1 MNWFKDSA
9 KRFEESHPG
18 IKVEIITSAGSNYFT
33 KLTTLWATGMPP
45 DIWGQAGTG
54 RGWQKQGW
62 LLDLTPY
69 VQEDLAELDVKDFLP
84 FAWQS
89 AQWDGKV
96 WGLPAIST
104 ASPLFYN
111 ADMFEER
118 GVVVPPHVWSDK
130 AWTWQ
135 DMVAAA
141 RKLTVTN
148 PDGRLRQA
156 GVGIDDNPIGY
167 ITFSYTWGADW
178 FDEDAYRTGKV
189 SKVLIDSDKNKR
201 AWREVRA
208 LAWEDHVAPRP
219 TDGFDAWGGFQG
231 GKVAMHLGASPW
243 IVMGKRNVLQFRWGM
258 AAQPMGEARASIVY
272 TDLWFVGA
280 KSKHPR
286 EAWEF
291 VKYLSSSAV
300 QKSYATIADLPPAR
314 ISALGPYMQ
323 RLAGFSRFQSAQ
335 DMFLVFMGG
344 QQYGRLLWQSIIDSA
359 DKLAGLIHP
368 RLQDILANRTSV
380 EEGLV
385 KAAEAV
391 RAYLK
396 VN

>member
-1 MNWFKDSA
+1 
-9 KRFEESHPG
+9 
-18 IKVEIITSAGSNYFT
+18 
-33 KLTTLWATGMPP
+33 
-45 DIWGQAGTG
+45 
-54 RGWQKQGW
+54 
-62 LLDLTPY
+62 
-69 VQEDLAELDVKDFLP
+69 
-84 FAWQS
+84 
-89 AQWDGKV
+89 
-96 WGLPAIST
+96 
-104 ASPLFYN
+104 
-111 ADMFEER
+111 
-118 GVVVPPHVWSDK
+118 
-130 AWTWQ
+130 
-135 DMVAAA
+135 
-141 RKLTVTN
+141 
-148 PDGRLRQA
+148 
-156 GVGIDDNPIGY
+156 
-167 ITFSYTWGADW
+167 
-178 FDEDAYRTGKV
+178 V